1 MKYYKMTTTFDE
13 YNKTLDACNATES
26 LPSVPFNNTYEYI
39 DYFWVGSVYTPS
51 DKVEKAK
58 EKYVERDYD
67 IIERYTHSKGRVIK
81 YKEYS
86 DRVEYHTS
94 K

>member
-13 YNKTLDACNATES
+13 Y
-26 LPSVPFNNTYEYI
+26 V
-39 DYFWVGSVYTPS
+39 WVGSVYTPS
-51 DKVEKAK
+51 DKVEEARKN
-58 EKYVERDYD
+58 YVQRDYD
-67 IIERYTHSKGRVIK
+67 IIERYNHSKRKIIK